1 MTSGFEDNVAD
12 FDEIFP
18 VGRDGGCGILA
29 KIFSDFG
36 KYLGENEVLDGVE
49 PIQLAESDL

>member
-12 FDEIFP
+12 LDEILP
-18 VGRDGGCGILA
+18 VGRNGGCGILA
-29 KIFSDFG
+29 KIFSELG
-36 KYLGENEVLDGVE
+36 KYLGEDEVLDWIE